1 MTSKPEDGLPLV
13 SIITPS
19 LNSGAVIEATMGSV
33 FRQQYPRIEYIV
45 IDGGSRDNTRDIILQ
60 QAEKIVCWVSEP
72 DNGIS
77 DAFNKGI
84 RASSGEIV
92 GIINA
97 GDRYTDGA
105 VASAVTVLSENPDC
119 DFVYGDIIYTD
130 REGTPKFLMKAGNDY
145 GDKIRY
151 TMPALPHPTVFMRK
165 SVYETCG
172 LFDTDYRI
180 AMDYEFLLRITLAG
194 KRGRSVGAALAYMS
208 LGGVSYAGFYGSYR
222 EVCRASI
229 MYGYSPLKAY
239 VRLYLK
245 GLRGMGRVLL
255 ERFGLDATV
264 SVLRRIFWNVKTIGN
279 DSSFRDLH

>member
-1 MTSKPEDGLPLV
+1 MTAEPLEPLV

-19 LNSGAVIEATMGSV
+19 LNSGSVIEATMESV
-33 FRQQYPRIEYIV
+33 FSQKYPCIEYIV
-45 IDGGSRDNTRDIILQ
+45 IDGGSRDNTRDIIFKQ
-60 QAEKIVCWVSEP
+60 TEKLACWVSEP
-72 DNGIS
+72 DKAIS

-84 RASSGEIV
+84 RASRGEIV

-105 VASAVTVLSENPDC
+105 VAAAVKALSENPDC

-130 REGTPKFLMKAGNDY
+130 REGTPKFLMKAENNY
-145 GDKIRY
+145 LDKIRY
-151 TMPALPHPTVFMRK
+151 TMPALPHPTIFMRK
-165 SVYETCG
+165 SVYEACG

-194 KRGRSVGAALAYMS
+194 KRGRNVETALAYMS
-208 LGGVSYAGFYGSYR
+208 PGGVSYTGFYRSYQ

-229 MYGYSPLKAY
+229 RYGYSPVKAR

-245 GLRGMGRVLL
+245 GLRGKGRVLL
-255 ERFGLDATV
+255 EHLGLDSAITI
-264 SVLRRIFWNVKTIGN
+264 LRKIFWDVRSAGQV
-279 DSSFRDLH
+279 